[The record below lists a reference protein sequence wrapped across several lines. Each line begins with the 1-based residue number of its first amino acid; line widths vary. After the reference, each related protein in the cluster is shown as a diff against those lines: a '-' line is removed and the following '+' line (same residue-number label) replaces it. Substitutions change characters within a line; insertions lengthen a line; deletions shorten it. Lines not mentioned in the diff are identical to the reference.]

1 MTYFKLIEKT
11 PQTVLMAIAVAINA
25 VILTFAMAGMHIAFD
40 VARSYVNEHF
50 NKQPE
55 AQQQPAPQPTDTKG
69 ACHVLLMRGEQLF
82 RHVRTSRMRT

>member
-1 MTYFKLIEKT
+1 MTYFEFIAKT
-11 PQTVLMAIAVAINA
+11 SRRALLFIVLVVN
-25 VILTFAMAGMHIAFD
+25 FALLPVFMAGVHLAFD
-40 VARSYVNEHF
+40 VACGYVNEHF